1 MKKIILRYSITFW
14 VGLIIALVI
23 MLSKSIFSQDNAK
36 NVHHILTDAFFV
48 PGVVICGYGLL
59 VMASNGG
66 TFDMLVYGVKR
77 LFSLFQKDINKVKYK
92 TFYDYRVA
100 KQETKNPFG
109 YLVIVGLIFIGVSMV
124 FLILYYQY

>member
-1 MKKIILRYSITFW
+1 MKKIILRYSITFG

-66 TFDMLVYGVKR
+66 TFDMLVYSTLCVKLLESEKDTSTGIVR
-77 LFSLFQKDINKVKYK
+77 PSPVTTAPVAAKVVSSASL
-92 TFYDYRVA
+92 
-100 KQETKNPFG
+100 
-109 YLVIVGLIFIGVSMV
+109 
-124 FLILYYQY
+124 

>member
-1 MKKIILRYSITFW
+1 MKKIILRYSITFG

-100 KQETKNPFG
+100 KQDEKKSFSH
-109 YLVIVGLIFIGVSMV
+109 LVPVGIIFCGISFV
-124 FLILYYQY
+124 FLMIYYNC